1 MHLRRRQPL
10 SCPAAPTWC
19 AAASTPLTC
28 PAARTLCRRPHPQPA
43 PPRPNLRRRPP
54 LIPDTLPY
62 HTSILLWN
70 MDMAGGRDAPL
81 RGQPRYAASSTAGA
95 GTSAETATAAR
106 AAARAVAR
114 AAVCTAGAGAGY
126 SPSRKPSHEREASR
140 EEADVVAGF
149 TGRPQRRRRKL
160 SRPGRRSACAS
171 RCGQWASSWSGGAG
185 GLAIPSP
192 TDTSTDHTH
201 IDVTRFHRC
210 KWSSR
215 RARRS

>member
-114 AAVCTAGAGAGY
+114 AAGAGAGY

>member
-114 AAVCTAGAGAGY
+114 AAGAGAGY

-185 GLAIPSP
+185 GLAISSP